1 MPLNTSLCSSL
12 SSGSGS
18 VSPTCSSRT
27 GRYTSRL
34 IGSRPAPPFISSGE
48 RLSRRA
54 SIGQQVTARQR
65 LECAQHFQQRRLFRR
80 PESPRLRDRCGIL
93 RRYRKPDHFDGL
105 VVHAAFP
112 VVREPEP
119 RRQHR
124 LHGVIHGAE
133 ESVTDEER
141 ELYQFLVQYRCGV
154 EHGIYAF
161 EVLPLALIRDRE
173 DDPLAAPIALAER
186 QAHPRPREAQRPAAL
201 LAQDSQRDGQ
211 CCM

>member
-1 MPLNTSLCSSL
+1 MQL
-12 SSGSGS
+12 
-18 VSPTCSSRT
+18 RT
-27 GRYTSRL
+27 AVYLAL
-34 IGSRPAPPFISSGE
+34 IGLGQPRLYKRGE

-93 RRYRKPDHFDGL
+93 RRYRKPDHFNGL

-186 QAHPRPREAQRPAAL
+186 QAHPRPRKRSVPQRFWHEIVKGTVNAVC
-201 LAQDSQRDGQ
+201 SGRNRDF
-211 CCM
+211 CHAHRH